1 MPTLRYVPLL
11 VVVRA
16 AVLPSTSPLAP
27 AADGTAGTYRA
38 LIAGGVGDQFRDVAK
53 VAEMPLPELAED
65 EARATNVG
73 RSRQWGVWSR
83 LG

>member
-11 VVVRA
+11 VVCTHA
-16 AVLPSTSPLAP
+16 AVLPSTSPLAL
-27 AADGTAGTYRA
+27 AAVGTAGTYRA

-65 EARATNVG
+65 EVLVKVAYAGAAVF
-73 RSRQWGVWSR
+73 SP
-83 LG
+83 